1 MKKENFAKLYEYL
14 AINSGSEVN
23 LKDLIDKFTI
33 KKVEKKKRR
42 EPIVD
47 KIDSFLEF
55 LKLLENEGL
64 LKISKKIVTISRPF
78 HLIGKISLSKRGDG
92 FVRLTSGSEVFVP
105 SELTGGAISGDKVEL
120 LPLRI
125 GKKDRLEGEVREI
138 VLRGRHLYRMRV
150 DEADGNYFYGKLLD
164 MQGEVKE
171 GALRKKT
178 LLADVIKSIK
188 PEDVIIIKLKDKA
201 YYDNNIYEVSFV
213 KFETGSTRDLDLN
226 RILMKYNFIQTYP
239 DHIHTDNFSEEVNE
253 STISDWNERVDV
265 RDLYTVTIDGANSKD
280 FDDAISLHESD
291 GITKLYVHI
300 ADVSAYVK
308 QGSPLDEEAYHR
320 ATSVYLTDTVVPMLP
335 PILSE
340 DLCSLVA
347 DKNRLAFTVEMVVD
361 YSGHIHS
368 SKFYKSIIK
377 VNKRLTYEIAQEE
390 ILENH
395 QDNFLVK
402 LMKIANALKA
412 DRISKGRVEL
422 NLKEVYIQ
430 TKENGEV
437 IDFKWRE
444 RLDSHILIEELM
456 LSANVKVAEFLR
468 KKNAPALFRIHE
480 TMDEEKL
487 ETLNSFLSLYGV
499 NHVIK
504 STDYEELKMALLKI
518 HGNPAEKIFNYFLL
532 RSFMQA
538 YYSGEK
544 LGHWGLGFKDYC
556 HFTSP
561 IRRYP
566 DLVVHRVLDSLLK
579 GESELPYSTND
590 ITEMGVHTSDE
601 ERKAADAE
609 RDIQKI
615 KACRYIDKLGIK
627 EFVGIIS
634 GIKPQMIFVELEGY
648 FGEGAISY
656 VHFTEDYE
664 LKLPNDFSFI
674 SKKYAKTFF
683 LGQKIDLELEKID
696 YEEMKI
702 FLKPKIKAF

>member
-1 MKKENFAKLYEYL
+1 MKKDNFAKLYEYL

-33 KKVEKKKRR
+33 KKIEKKKKR
-42 EPIVD
+42 EPFND

-64 LKISKKIVTISRPF
+64 LKISKKLVIISRPF

-92 FVRLTSGSEVFVP
+92 FVKLTSGNEVFIP
-105 SELTGGAISGDKVEL
+105 SELTGGAISGDKVEI
-120 LPLRI
+120 LPLRS

-138 VLRGRHLYRMRV
+138 VLRGRNLYRMRI
-150 DEADGNYFYGKLLD
+150 DEADGNYFYGKLMD
-164 MQGEVKE
+164 MQGEIKE
-171 GALRKKT
+171 GALRKKS

-188 PEDVIIIKLKDKA
+188 PDDVIIIKLKEKA

-213 KFETGSTRDLDLN
+213 KFETGTTRDLDLN
-226 RILMKYNFIQTYP
+226 RVLMKYNFIQSYP
-239 DHIHTDNFSEEVNE
+239 DHISTDTFAEEVTE
-253 STISDWNERVDV
+253 ATVSDWKERVDI

-280 FDDAISLHESD
+280 FDDAISLSEVD
-291 GITKLYVHI
+291 NVTKLYVHI
-300 ADVSAYVK
+300 ADVSSYVK

-361 YSGHIHS
+361 YSGQIHS
-368 SKFYKSIIK
+368 AKFYKSIIK
-377 VNKRLTYEIAQEE
+377 VNKRLTYEIAQTE
-390 ILENH
+390 IDENNP
-395 QDNFLVK
+395 DNFLVK
-402 LMKIANALKA
+402 LMKLANALKK

-430 TKENGEV
+430 TKEDGTV

-487 ETLNSFLSLYGV
+487 ETLNSFLALYGV
-499 NHVIK
+499 NHIIQ
-504 STDYEELKMALLKI
+504 STDYEELKTALLKI
-518 HGNPAEKIFNYFLL
+518 KGNSAEKIFNYFLL

-566 DLVVHRVLDSLLK
+566 DLVVHRVLDSLLR
-579 GESELPYSTND
+579 GDSELPYSSQE
-590 ITEMGVHTSDE
+590 ITEMGVHTSEE

-609 RDIQKI
+609 RDIQKL
-615 KACRYIDKLGIK
+615 KGCRYIEKLGIT

-656 VHFTEDYE
+656 THFTEDYE

-674 SKKYAKTFF
+674 SKKYSKTFF

-696 YEEMKI
+696 FEEMKI
-702 FLKPKIKAF
+702 FLKPKENR

>member
-1 MKKENFAKLYEYL
+1 MKKDNFAKLYEYL

-33 KKVEKKKRR
+33 KKIEKKKKK
-42 EPIVD
+42 EPYND

-64 LKISKKIVTISRPF
+64 LKISKKLVIISRPF

-92 FVRLTSGSEVFVP
+92 FVKLTSGNEVFIP
-105 SELTGGAISGDKVEL
+105 SELTGGAISGDKVEI
-120 LPLRI
+120 LPLRS

-138 VLRGRHLYRMRV
+138 VLRGRNLYRMRI
-150 DEADGNYFYGKLLD
+150 DEADGNYFYGKLMD
-164 MQGEVKE
+164 MQGEIKE
-171 GALRKKT
+171 GALRKKS

-188 PEDVIIIKLKDKA
+188 PDDVIIIKFKEKA

-213 KFETGSTRDLDLN
+213 KFETGTTRDLDLN
-226 RILMKYNFIQTYP
+226 RILMKYNFIQSYP
-239 DHIHTDNFSEEVNE
+239 DHISTDTFAEEVNE
-253 STISDWNERVDV
+253 STASDWKERVDI

-280 FDDAISLHESD
+280 FDDAISLSEVD
-291 GITKLYVHI
+291 NVIKLYVHI
-300 ADVSAYVK
+300 ADVSSYVK

-361 YSGHIHS
+361 YSGQIHS
-368 SKFYKSIIK
+368 AKFYKSIIK
-377 VNKRLTYEIAQEE
+377 VNKRLTYEIAQTE
-390 ILENH
+390 IDENNP
-395 QDNFLVK
+395 DNFLVK
-402 LMKIANALKA
+402 LMKLANALKK

-430 TKENGEV
+430 TKEDGTV

-487 ETLNSFLSLYGV
+487 ETLNSFLALYGV
-499 NHVIK
+499 NHVIQ
-504 STDYEELKMALLKI
+504 STDYEELKTALFKI
-518 HGNPAEKIFNYFLL
+518 KGNPAEKIFNYFLL

-566 DLVVHRVLDSLLK
+566 DLVVHRVLDSLLR
-579 GESELPYSTND
+579 GDSELPYSSQD
-590 ITEMGVHTSDE
+590 ITEMGVHTSEE

-609 RDIQKI
+609 RDIQKL
-615 KACRYIDKLGIK
+615 KGCRYIEKLGIT

-656 VHFTEDYE
+656 THFTEDYE

-674 SKKYAKTFF
+674 SKKYSKTFF

-696 YEEMKI
+696 FEEMKI
-702 FLKPKIKAF
+702 FLKPKENH